1 MGKTY
6 YAGTDIGTQST
17 RVIIYDERGTEAARG
32 SAKHPPMV
40 SPQQGWMEH
49 GKKDLWEA
57 FCKAAKMAMENFK
70 DDPQCL
76 KGISFAC
83 QSTTIFPIS
92 ADGELLYNPISW
104 MDGRTI
110 PEADDLPADTPEEL
124 RSATKLTK
132 ANWFKQVHPEIYERT
147 AKFLTAGG
155 YISYMLTGETSDSF
169 VNCLNNW
176 TADRENWKPE
186 TDPFVW
192 KCYGMRPEQ
201 VPEWKTP
208 CEKLGE
214 VTEKA
219 AALTGL
225 PVGLNVYA
233 GALDKESEAVG
244 SGITTPNR
252 AYITTGTCT
261 TMARI
266 SDKNK
271 AGKFSTL
278 MPVPGLHN
286 YPVIVG
292 KGFWIVSWFRDQLCQ
307 DLAGRAKQEGKSI
320 EQLLGEEA
328 EKISAGSEGLI
339 VLPEWQPILGIGH
352 TYGKGMMFGFDD
364 RHTRAHM
371 YRALLEG
378 IVMQIR
384 QGYEEDYDPDIIKD
398 LEEVRIGGGG
408 SQSSMFMQIAADVLG
423 VRVIRTNTTETCS
436 LGAAMYAAV
445 GSGLYKDLHEAAKF
459 MTSDTD
465 VFTPIPENQALYDKL
480 YKEIFAKTYGRMEP
494 VLNELAGLTGDAD
507 VQFFI

>member
-1 MGKTY
+1 MGNKY
-6 YAGTDIGTQST
+6 YIGTDIGTQST
-17 RVIIYDERGTEAARG
+17 RVIIFDEKGREAARG
-32 SAKHPPMV
+32 SAKHPPMR

-49 GKKDLWEA
+49 GKNDLWEA
-57 FCKAAKMAMENFK
+57 FCQAAKEAMDRF
-70 DDPQCL
+70 DGDADCL
-76 KGISFAC
+76 RGISFAC

-92 ADGELLYNPISW
+92 RDGELLYNPISW

-110 PEADDLPADTPEEL
+110 PEADDLPEDTPEEL
-124 RSATKLTK
+124 RNLTKLTK
-132 ANWFKQVHPEIYERT
+132 ANWFKQVHPEIYEKT
-147 AKFLTAGG
+147 AKFLTASG
-155 YISYMLTGETSDSF
+155 YISYMLTGETNDSF
-169 VNCLNNW
+169 VDCLNNW
-176 TADRENWKPE
+176 PVDRKNWKPE
-186 TDPFVW
+186 TDPFIY
-192 KCYGMRPEQ
+192 KCYGMRTDQ
-201 VPEWKTP
+201 AANWKYP
-208 CEKLGE
+208 CEKLGQ

-233 GALDKESEAVG
+233 GALDKESEAIG

-266 SDKNK
+266 SDKDK
-271 AGKFSTL
+271 PGRFSTL
-278 MPVPGLHN
+278 MPVEGLHN

-307 DLAGRAKQEGKSI
+307 DLAGRAEQEEKSI

-328 EKISAGSEGLI
+328 EKLPAGSEGLI

-352 TYGKGMMFGFDD
+352 TFGKGMMIGFDD

-384 QGYEEDYDPDIIKD
+384 QGYEADEDPEIIKD

-408 SQSSMFMQIAADVLG
+408 SQSSMFMQIAADILG
-423 VRVIRTNTTETCS
+423 VKVIRQNTTETCS

-445 GSGLYKDLHEAAKF
+445 GDGLYKDLHEAAKY

-465 VFTPIPENQALYDKL
+465 VFMPIPANQALYDKL
-480 YKEIFAKTYGRMEP
+480 YKDIFSKIYDRMEP
-494 VLNELAGLTGDAD
+494 VLKELARLTGDMD